1 MGGCEVSIYGI
12 RRMALLLAIFFAGVS
27 IGGDYPKWFLCLFG
41 ASIVLLLILWDEAR
55 MKQQKKTDRRQAKS
69 VQNQIY

>member
-1 MGGCEVSIYGI
+1 MSIYGV

-27 IGGDYPKWFLCLFG
+27 IGGEYPRWFLCLFG

>member
-1 MGGCEVSIYGI
+1 
-12 RRMALLLAIFFAGVS
+12 MALLLAIFFAGVS
-27 IGGDYPKWFLCLFG
+27 IGGDYPRWVLCLFG

-55 MKQQKKTDRRQAKS
+55 MKQQKKTDRRQARS

>member
-1 MGGCEVSIYGI
+1 
-12 RRMALLLAIFFAGVS
+12 MALLLAIFFAGVS
-27 IGGDYPKWFLCLFG
+27 IGGDYPRWFLCLFG

-69 VQNQIY
+69 VNEESIFG

>member
-1 MGGCEVSIYGI
+1 MSIYRV

-27 IGGDYPKWFLCLFG
+27 IGGDYPRWFLCLFG